1 MIPELLCMHGADQ
14 NDHDALWELVEGD
27 PSRFAGWTLIL
38 DLGYYGHR
46 QLERLLA
53 VGGHFLSKLNSQAA
67 YKQLEEIEQ
76 RPVNQRKGWTR
87 GEDEVLGDRIIE
99 LGSANNRRGA
109 VLRGIRLVTSR
120 NPQGE
125 VCRLITDRLD
135 LEGWE
140 VVALYRK
147 RWQIELFFRW
157 LKRQLGAVRPLGSS
171 REAAWLTMLVGGI
184 VALLWL
190 LLAQM
195 QSQPPAMSRIAWLG
209 AVAVALHSVVNLSG

>member
-1 MIPELLCMHGADQ
+1 M
-14 NDHDALWELVEGD
+14 
-27 PSRFAGWTLIL
+27 
-38 DLGYYGHR
+38 
-46 QLERLLA
+46 
-53 VGGHFLSKLNSQAA
+53 
-67 YKQLEEIEQ
+67 
-76 RPVNQRKGWTR
+76 
-87 GEDEVLGDRIIE
+87 
-99 LGSANNRRGA
+99 
-109 VLRGIRLVTSR
+109 LRGIRLVTSR

-125 VCRLITDRLD
+125 VCQLITDRLD

-209 AVAVALHSVVNLSG
+209 AVVVALHSVVNLSG